1 MRILLFLH
9 CGINFGALSEE
20 SLKIEH
26 KSQIIRFFVCL
37 NLANMLQVL
46 ELFDSNIPLH
56 QQHCTWHSEW
66 YDEAWATK
74 SRPFLNI
81 IFSKLQCVWV
91 GGVVTLRMRSTE
103 ECQLHHIPTIRT
115 SLETQQRTSLEHY
128 SSVSTWHSG
137 SLLRTHSSKL
147 FCFHTSSTWS
157 LDLANTLKMI
167 IIHQKILQI
176 KKIYT
181 ITRLTLR
188 FAR

>member
-1 MRILLFLH
+1 
-9 CGINFGALSEE
+9 
-20 SLKIEH
+20 
-26 KSQIIRFFVCL
+26 
-37 NLANMLQVL
+37 MLQVL

-56 QQHCTWHSEW
+56 QQHWTWHSEW
-66 YDEAWATK
+66 YDEVWSTK

-115 SLETQQRTSLEHY
+115 SLDTAENITWTLL
-128 SSVSTWHSG
+128 SVSTWHSG

-147 FCFHTSSTWS
+147 FCFHTSSTWL

-167 IIHQKILQI
+167 ISHQIWILQI
-176 KKIYT
+176 KKIYKM
-181 ITRLTLR
+181 ISTL
-188 FAR
+188 

>member
-26 KSQIIRFFVCL
+26 KSQRIRFFVCL

-56 QQHCTWHSEW
+56 QQHWTWHSEW
-66 YDEAWATK
+66 YDEAWSIK
-74 SRPFLNI
+74 FKPFFNI

-103 ECQLHHIPTIRT
+103 ECQLHHIPTIRA
-115 SLETQQRTSLEHY
+115 SLTTAENI
-128 SSVSTWHSG
+128 TWTLLFSIYLTLWIIVEDTLIKTLLLPHLINLITRLGQHSEDDH
-137 SLLRTHSSKL
+137 HSSK
-147 FCFHTSSTWS
+147 
-157 LDLANTLKMI
+157 N
-167 IIHQKILQI
+167 
-176 KKIYT
+176 
-181 ITRLTLR
+181 ITNQENLYNN
-188 FAR
+188 